1 MLYILKY
8 TKETKHYTVCIY
20 RYIDRLVTC
29 GPDFCGPK
37 LTHATLTTEI
47 VKTRS
52 PRMRTSPA
60 EGVRMP
66 ERRCEN
72 TWCWTPYALKVLG
85 YHRLWFIWYSMIHVM
100 WCVCLWLDDVAIW
113 WKYSLPSNPAAP
125 WPDINLK
132 DVVLPAPF
140 TPKRPKTIPFGVGW
154 RPVPGDINS

>member
-1 MLYILKY
+1 M
-8 TKETKHYTVCIY
+8 CIY

-37 LTHATLTTEI
+37 LTT
-47 VKTRS
+47 S
-52 PRMRTSPA
+52 PRWRP
-60 EGVRMP
+60 
-66 ERRCEN
+66 
-72 TWCWTPYALKVLG
+72 
-85 YHRLWFIWYSMIHVM
+85 RLWKPGLPGCELLRLRALGCLKGGVSSHDVGHLMLWVIIDYDSMIFYDIHVIHVM
-100 WCVCLWLDDVAIW
+100 WCVWLCVCLWLDDVAIW

-140 TPKRPKTIPFGVGW
+140 TPKRPKTIPCGVGW

>member
-1 MLYILKY
+1 M
-8 TKETKHYTVCIY
+8 CIY

-85 YHRLWFIWYSMIHVM
+85 YHRLWFYDIHMIHVM
-100 WCVCLWLDDVAIW
+100 WCVCDV
-113 WKYSLPSNPAAP
+113 YVCDSMTFSNMMEIFTSIQSRRASHAP

-140 TPKRPKTIPFGVGW
+140 TPKRPKTIPCRVGW